1 MAKEFKLPEL
11 GENVEAGD
19 IVDIL
24 VGEGDSVN
32 EDQTLLE
39 IETDKAVIEVPAP
52 FEGKI
57 EKVHVSKGDSVD
69 VGQLIFTY
77 EPGAA
82 GEAAEETEAEPEAEK
97 AEQAEKEEEA
107 ETTPAAEE
115 KTAEEETA
123 EEETEKQPEPEEKVS
138 EAKKT
143 GKKPGMPGPDQD
155 KRQIIESA
163 KGRKLVPAAPS
174 VRRFAREIGI
184 DIHEVP
190 GSGDNGRIS
199 IDDVKQ
205 YSKQL
210 NQQGGRAA
218 AAGGTALPTP
228 ELPDFSKWG
237 EIERE
242 PMSNVRKKTAEHMTN
257 SWTPVPHVTNH
268 DKADIT
274 DLEELRKKWGKKAE
288 KAGGKLTYTAILLKI
303 AAAALKKFP
312 QFNTSIDMQKQ
323 EVIYKKYINIG
334 IAVDTDRGLLVPVIR
349 DVDQKNIIDLSV
361 ELSEIAEK
369 ARNKKISPDDLNG
382 GNFSISNLGGIGGHA
397 FTPIVNQ
404 PEVAILGVSRGSMEP
419 VYIDG
424 EFQPRLK
431 LPLSLSYDHR
441 MIDGADAARFL
452 RWVCEA
458 LEEPLLMAMEG

>member
-24 VGEGDSVN
+24 VGAGDTVN

-57 EKVHVSKGDSVD
+57 QEVHVNKGDSVD

-77 EPGAA
+77 EPGVA
-82 GEAAEETEAEPEAEK
+82 GEPAEETETETEPAKDQEAEK
-97 AEQAEKEEEA
+97 AEKEAAESAEKEE
-107 ETTPAAEE
+107 P
-115 KTAEEETA
+115 A
-123 EEETEKQPEPEEKVS
+123 EEETEKEQESQEKQPVEPT
-138 EAKKT
+138 A
-143 GKKPGMPGPDQD
+143 GKKPGMPGPDQGQ
-155 KRQIIESA
+155 RQVIESA

-184 DIHEVP
+184 DIHDVP

-199 IDDVKQ
+199 IEDVKKF
-205 YSKQL
+205 SKQL
-210 NQQGGRAA
+210 NQQGRPA
-218 AAGGTALPTP
+218 AAGGATMPAP

-242 PMSNVRKKTAEHMTN
+242 PMSNVRKKTAEHMTS

-349 DVDQKNIIDLSV
+349 DVDQKNIIELSV

-369 ARNKKISPDDLNG
+369 ARNKKISPDDLSG

-419 VYIDG
+419 VYMDG

-458 LEEPLLMAMEG
+458 LEEPLLMALEG